1 LAATEIATVSDRLSL
16 RGLLICGGVLALV
29 AASVGAQAAPIYA
42 CVDANGKR
50 ITSDRPIAECLAR
63 EHRVL
68 NADGSTR
75 EVRRPAMTAD
85 EQAEADAQE
94 RARAVRAA
102 IEADAVRSDRNLR
115 ARYPNEAA
123 HQRSRALALDEV
135 NRTVQ
140 LSQRRL
146 DELALERKPLQDEAE
161 FYSGRQMPPL
171 LKQQLDGNDA
181 AMQAQRELMANQQ
194 AEAGRVNAAFD
205 AELVRL
211 RAMWSG
217 AAPGKLP
224 AQPAVAASAASAAAL
239 PAAKASAP
247 TGVPKPH

>member
-1 LAATEIATVSDRLSL
+1 
-16 RGLLICGGVLALV
+16 
-29 AASVGAQAAPIYA
+29 
-42 CVDANGKR
+42 
-50 ITSDRPIAECLAR
+50 
-63 EHRVL
+63 
-68 NADGSTR
+68 
-75 EVRRPAMTAD
+75 
-85 EQAEADAQE
+85 
-94 RARAVRAA
+94 
-102 IEADAVRSDRNLR
+102 VRSDRNLR